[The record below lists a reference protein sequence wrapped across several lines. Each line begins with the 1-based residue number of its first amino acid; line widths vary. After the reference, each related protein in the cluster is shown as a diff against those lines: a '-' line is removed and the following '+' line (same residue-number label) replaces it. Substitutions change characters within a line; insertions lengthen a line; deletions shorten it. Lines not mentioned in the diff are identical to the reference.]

1 VKTLGQTVGVNTHYA
16 SGGSVNHDALAR
28 LADAGVSFI
37 RNDLNW
43 ASVEKQPELYD
54 FEASGFDELV
64 DSCETLGLRI
74 LFILDYGNPL
84 YGESQ
89 AVVDEDG
96 RRAFAAFAAA
106 AARRYGGRGHSWE
119 IWNEPNV
126 EQFWSSSDGGPD
138 PELYA
143 ELIRTTAPAL
153 RTADPDG
160 AIVVGALV
168 FGPLARI
175 LDLIGLGINGPRFL
189 ETVAATGVLPLVD
202 EVTIHLHRH
211 NAPETAAADIQDA
224 RDVLD
229 DAGHPLPVSS
239 GEWGYSTYDPTAP
252 ATGTNYLPAVSLNR
266 QASYVARMLLLNYS
280 QGLRRS
286 VVFKDL
292 DGPEPGNL
300 EHHFGLMLPDLSAKP
315 SYLAVST
322 LIELLG
328 DAGPPETIPLGAGE
342 HGLRFRRP
350 DGSHVTALWAE
361 QTATWLLRTEGPSDA
376 RVLGRDGA
384 DLTPAGLSDGGLLT
398 VEPDDGPIYLVGDIA
413 VLPDW
418 EMGCGLGLELA
429 LLLPPL
435 LWLRRR
441 RTATR

>member
-1 VKTLGQTVGVNTHYA
+1 
-16 SGGSVNHDALAR
+16 
-28 LADAGVSFI
+28 
-37 RNDLNW
+37 
-43 ASVEKQPELYD
+43 
-54 FEASGFDELV
+54 
-64 DSCETLGLRI
+64 
-74 LFILDYGNPL
+74 
-84 YGESQ
+84 
-89 AVVDEDG
+89 
-96 RRAFAAFAAA
+96 
-106 AARRYGGRGHSWE
+106 
-119 IWNEPNV
+119 
-126 EQFWSSSDGGPD
+126 
-138 PELYA
+138 
-143 ELIRTTAPAL
+143 
-153 RTADPDG
+153 
-160 AIVVGALV
+160 
-168 FGPLARI
+168 
-175 LDLIGLGINGPRFL
+175 
-189 ETVAATGVLPLVD
+189 
-202 EVTIHLHRH
+202 
-211 NAPETAAADIQDA
+211 
-224 RDVLD
+224 
-229 DAGHPLPVSS
+229 
-239 GEWGYSTYDPTAP
+239 
-252 ATGTNYLPAVSLNR
+252 
-266 QASYVARMLLLNYS
+266 MLLLNYS